1 MCTRSIAYAI
11 IMARLYIDWYEQM
24 KLPKYIYKP
33 WVRAV
38 LDRLLAVFAPPVAIL
53 KVIHLALGQERHSGL
68 PLPLLGFL
76 LVGFG
81 PVVTYIYM
89 VSF

>member
-1 MCTRSIAYAI
+1 
-11 IMARLYIDWYEQM
+11 M
-24 KLPKYIYKP
+24 KLPKYIHKP
-33 WVRAV
+33 WVWAV
-38 LDRLLAVFAPPVAIL
+38 LDRLLAVFAPPVAVL

-81 PVVTYIYM
+81 PVVINIYK
-89 VSF
+89 V

>member
-1 MCTRSIAYAI
+1 
-11 IMARLYIDWYEQM
+11 M
-24 KLPKYIYKP
+24 KQPKYIHKP
-33 WVRAV
+33 WVWAV
-38 LDRLLAVFAPPVAIL
+38 LDRLLAVFAPPVAVL

-81 PVVTYIYM
+81 PVVINIYK
-89 VSF
+89 V